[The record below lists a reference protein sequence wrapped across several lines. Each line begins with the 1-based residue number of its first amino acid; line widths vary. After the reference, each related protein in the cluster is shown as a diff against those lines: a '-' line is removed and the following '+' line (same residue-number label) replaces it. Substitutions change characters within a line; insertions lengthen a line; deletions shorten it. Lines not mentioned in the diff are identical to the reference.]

1 MSDAP
6 RSRTTKGALPVEPEA
21 ITFRR
26 PQAKKDEA
34 DLDIT
39 PMIDITFLLLIFFL
53 VASRLDS
60 DSVRNL
66 PDAKQGISVSA
77 TETVVLTITSDGTAA
92 DASAV
97 FLGDGPDQDTRAP
110 DNFEAQETAIMA
122 YVEREMQSRSA
133 RAVLVK
139 AEKDVRAGEVVR
151 VMRAAAN
158 IEGAE
163 VSKAYLGVKD
173 AP

>member
-1 MSDAP
+1 MNNANQGK
-6 RSRTTKGALPVEPEA
+6 SRGGALPVEPES
-21 ITFRR
+21 ISFRR
-26 PQAKKDEA
+26 PAAKKDEA

-66 PDAKQGISVSA
+66 PDAKQGVSISA
-77 TETVVLTITSDGTAA
+77 TETVVLTITAGGPAGAA
-92 DASAV
+92 V
-97 FLGDGPDQDTRAP
+97 VYLGDGPTDATRTA
-110 DNFEAQETAIMA
+110 DNLDAQEDEIMA
-122 YVEREMQSRSA
+122 YVDREMQSRPA
-133 RAVLVK
+133 RSVLVK
-139 AEKDVRAGEVVR
+139 AEKDVHAGDVVR

-163 VSKAYLGVKD
+163 VSKTYIGVKD
-173 AP
+173 GA

>member
-1 MSDAP
+1 MSDG
-6 RSRTTKGALPVEPEA
+6 SQHKTKDGALQVEPEA

-60 DSVRNL
+60 DSVKNL
-66 PDAKQGISVSA
+66 PNAKQGVSISASN
-77 TETVVLTITSDGTAA
+77 TVVLTVTAGGADGAA
-92 DASAV
+92 V
-97 FLGDGPDQDTRAP
+97 VYLGDGPLDDTRTS
-110 DNFEAQETAIMA
+110 DGLDAQEAEIMD
-122 YVEREMQSRSA
+122 YVEREMATRPARS
-133 RAVLVK
+133 VLVK
-139 AEKDVRAGEVVR
+139 AEKTVRAGDVVR

-163 VSKAYLGVKD
+163 VSKAYIGVKEG
-173 AP
+173 A